1 MNGTNWAI
9 AVCTKRFPGRV
20 VCIKFFSLPKPLT
33 SFKIMRMKH
42 GKSHSSY
49 ATLLYYTEL
58 FNWG

>member
-9 AVCTKRFPGRV
+9 AVCIERFPGHV

-42 GKSHSSY
+42 EKSHSSY
-49 ATLLYYTEL
+49 ATLLL
-58 FNWG
+58 LH